1 MTTDIQTLGLP
12 RPGLIEQMAH
22 RFGIA
27 PGKLLPTLKATA
39 FRTEKEATDAQ
50 MMALLIVANEYKLNP
65 FTKEIYAFPDK
76 RGGIVPVV
84 SVDGWARIINE
95 HPQFNGC
102 ELAWDEADESYTCTV
117 FRKDRDYPVRITEYM
132 QECARGTDPWKTHPR
147 RMLRHKAFIQGA
159 RLAFGFAGI
168 YDNDEA
174 DAILSGP
181 APAPAPAHSLRAR
194 RAVEPVP
201 MVDEVQPEATP
212 TPEPEPSPALAELL
226 AQLHALAGD
235 PDGAAAVLDLGRN
248 LPEPERNAL
257 VLAYQQ
263 QCKD

>member
-27 PGKLLPTLKATA
+27 PARLLPTLKATA

-50 MMALLIVANEYKLNP
+50 MIALLIVSNEYKLNP

-95 HPQFNGC
+95 HPQFNGL
-102 ELAWDEADESYTCTV
+102 ELAWDEGQESYTCTV
-117 FRKDRDYPVRITEYM
+117 YRKDRDYPTVVTEYLS
-132 QECARGTDPWKTHPR
+132 ECSRGTDPWKSHPR

-168 YDNDEA
+168 YEADEA

-181 APAPAPAHSLRAR
+181 EPAPAPAHSLRAR
-194 RAVEPVP
+194 RAVEPVQ
-201 MVDEVQPEATP
+201 MVDEVQPGAPDATA
-212 TPEPEPSPALAELL
+212 EPSPALAELL
-226 AQLHALAGD
+226 TQLQSLQGD
-235 PDGAAAVLDLGRN
+235 RDGAAAVLDLGRN
-248 LPEPERNAL
+248 LPDNERAAL
-257 VLAYQQ
+257 VAAFQQ
-263 QCKD
+263 HHKD